1 MPASLYLQ
9 HKRNYGAKRGG
20 PPVKRSAE
28 PPVVQPMP
36 PAALS
41 GPSGEEG
48 LSPGGKRRRGCSSEQ
63 VIVSGSAGEGAWPG
77 QRVGFSHSVLSL
89 LGWPSPG
96 SATPSTTITTPTPT
110 PTSTP
115 TPTTAAWPGC

>member
-1 MPASLYLQ
+1 M
-9 HKRNYGAKRGG
+9 
-20 PPVKRSAE
+20 KRSAE

-63 VIVSGSAGEGAWPG
+63 VGRLYMG
-77 QRVGFSHSVLSL
+77 QQAEWMPWGKE
-89 LGWPSPG
+89 
-96 SATPSTTITTPTPT
+96 
-110 PTSTP
+110 
-115 TPTTAAWPGC
+115 